1 MRCNMGWKIIP
12 CIFNPAP
19 PGHYTGMPDKT
30 LTVWIPAQL
39 AESLEELH
47 AQTFSASLTV
57 QELSATRL
65 NLQSVSGLTELYEV
79 EAEEANFSS
88 VSGDMTWDGVIQAV
102 TMRTTSRKPS
112 KRYRARR
119 GGDEPHNPFRGY

>member
-19 PGHYTGMPDKT
+19 PALYRHAGQDPDG
-30 LTVWIPAQL
+30 LDSGPAGGVP
-39 AESLEELH
+39 EELH

-102 TMRTTSRKPS
+102 TMRTTSETS

-119 GGDEPHNPFRGY
+119 RRR